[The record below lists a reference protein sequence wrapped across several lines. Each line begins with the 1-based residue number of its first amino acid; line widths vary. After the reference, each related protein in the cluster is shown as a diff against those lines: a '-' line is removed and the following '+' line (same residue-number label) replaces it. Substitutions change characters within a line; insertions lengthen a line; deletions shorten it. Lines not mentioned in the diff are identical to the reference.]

1 MSECCLFFYQFLCGQ
16 SAIHSIGMAFGRFH
30 ASPHGNPF
38 YRINISPTFCCVSQ
52 EFWKNWVKLAWPF
65 MNSLLAWTPAPA
77 SQTLTTQ
84 ELQPVHGE
92 PQISTL
98 WTDLQLAWPFMNSLL
113 AWTPAPA
120 SQTLTTQELQPVHG
134 EPQISTLWTDFIHL
148 HPISGKTH
156 AYSCL
161 YVVFNAYKMK
171 TWQNPADAFG
181 ILWGPPRITLEKNW
195 RRSGRSR
202 QF

>member
-16 SAIHSIGMAFGRFH
+16 SGIHSIGMAFGRFH

-38 YRINISPTFCCVSQ
+38 YRINMSPTFCCVSQ

-65 MNSLLAWTPAPA
+65 MNSLLAWTPA
-77 SQTLTTQ
+77 L
-84 ELQPVHGE
+84 
-92 PQISTL
+92 
-98 WTDLQLAWPFMNSLL
+98 
-113 AWTPAPA
+113 A

-181 ILWGPPRITLEKNW
+181 ILWGPPRITLEKSW